1 MEKQVM
7 KRLFT
12 LLFLSLIAVN
22 ARAEPKLL
30 SETRLFTE
38 IAKDCHPVD
47 LKNWSHP
54 TLKVLKKYDLK
65 LDALD
70 LCNNDT
76 YPIFYTVFK
85 YDVSFNYEPSLM
97 RNNHYFLPLEY
108 DMARANSWH
117 SYSIVDRDR
126 KEMLNIKVN
135 KKKRSTQDEYDR
147 YF

>member
-12 LLFLSLIAVN
+12 LLLLSLIAVN
-22 ARAEPKLL
+22 AQAEPKLL

-54 TLKVLKKYDLK
+54 TLKILKKYHLK

-76 YPIFYTVFK
+76 YPIFYTVLK
-85 YDVSFNYEPSLM
+85 YDPGVGATNSFYKPFE
-97 RNNHYFLPLEY
+97 R
-108 DMARANSWH
+108 DMTIANSWY
-117 SYSIVDRDR
+117 SYSVVDREN
-126 KEMLNIKVN
+126 KQMLNIKVN
-135 KKKRSTQDEYDR
+135 KKPPSIAEEYDA
-147 YF
+147 YY